1 MTKRSSLK
9 NGCNCLNPLLTFWQ
23 LEDQSSDVL
32 GPVVDEGQK
41 LCKKNLSGSAEM
53 QKLSQ
58 IIKPLESPK

>member
-1 MTKRSSLK
+1 M
-9 NGCNCLNPLLTFWQ
+9 
-23 LEDQSSDVL
+23 
-32 GPVVDEGQK
+32 DEGQK